1 MPQSLL
7 MVAKAASTPIKRGI
21 QVSDSQR
28 IKPLSIGN
36 FTYRQRPKV
45 LIHNGLIPTTAAGRR
60 RRAEKV
66 EPTTAAGRRAEKLE
80 PTTAAG
86 RRAEKVEPTTAAGRR
101 TEKLEPTTA
110 AGRRAENH
118 TPACYLGQAP
128 LTDTATMAAT
138 TETATSAERTDAS
151 ESSP

>member
-66 EPTTAAGRRAEKLE
+66 EPTTAAGRRAEK
-80 PTTAAG
+80 
-86 RRAEKVEPTTAAGRR
+86 V
-101 TEKLEPTTA
+101 EPTTA

-128 LTDTATMAAT
+128 LTDSATVAAT
-138 TETATSAERTDAS
+138 TETATSAKRTDAS

>member
-7 MVAKAASTPIKRGI
+7 MVAKAASTPIKRGV
-21 QVSDSQR
+21 QVPDSQR

-60 RRAEKV
+60 AVKLEPTTAAGRKAVEVEPMTAAGRRAEKL
-66 EPTTAAGRRAEKLE
+66 EPMTTAGRRAEKLE

-86 RRAEKVEPTTAAGRR
+86 RRAEK
-101 TEKLEPTTA
+101 LEPSLLPGSSSFNGHRHR
-110 AGRRAENH
+110 GRH
-118 TPACYLGQAP
+118 H
-128 LTDTATMAAT
+128 
-138 TETATSAERTDAS
+138 
-151 ESSP
+151 

>member
-7 MVAKAASTPIKRGI
+7 MVAKAASTPIKRGA
-21 QVSDSQR
+21 QVPDSQR

-36 FTYRQRPKV
+36 FTYRQRHKV

-60 RRAEKV
+60 
-66 EPTTAAGRRAEKLE
+66 
-80 PTTAAG
+80 
-86 RRAEKVEPTTAAGRR
+86 
-101 TEKLEPTTA
+101 
-110 AGRRAENH
+110 AENH
-118 TPACYLGQAP
+118 TQPATWVKLP
-128 LTDTATMAAT
+128 LTDTATVAAT

>member
-80 PTTAAG
+80 PTTATG
-86 RRAEKVEPTTAAGRR
+86 RRAEKLG
-101 TEKLEPTTA
+101 PTTA
-110 AGRRAENH
+110 AGRRAVEVEN
-118 TPACYLGQAP
+118 QAGP
-128 LTDTATMAAT
+128 
-138 TETATSAERTDAS
+138 SRRTGGEPHPS
-151 ESSP
+151 LLPGSSSFNGHRHSGRHH

>member
-7 MVAKAASTPIKRGI
+7 IVAKAASTPIKRGV
-21 QVSDSQR
+21 QVPDSQR

-60 RRAEKV
+60 AK
-66 EPTTAAGRRAEKLE
+66 
-80 PTTAAG
+80 
-86 RRAEKVEPTTAAGRR
+86 
-101 TEKLEPTTA
+101 
-110 AGRRAENH
+110 NH

-128 LTDTATMAAT
+128 LTDTATVAAT

-151 ESSP
+151 KSSP

>member
-21 QVSDSQR
+21 QVPDSQR

-45 LIHNGLIPTTAAGRR
+45 LIHNELIPMTAAGRR
-60 RRAEKV
+60 KL

-86 RRAEKVEPTTAAGRR
+86 RRA
-101 TEKLEPTTA
+101 EKLEPTTA

-128 LTDTATMAAT
+128 LTDTATVAAS
-138 TETATSAERTDAS
+138 TETATSAE
-151 ESSP
+151 

>member
-7 MVAKAASTPIKRGI
+7 MVAKAASTPIKRGV
-21 QVSDSQR
+21 QVPDSQR

-60 RRAEKV
+60 
-66 EPTTAAGRRAEKLE
+66 AEKLE
-80 PTTAAG
+80 PTTATG
-86 RRAEKVEPTTAAGRR
+86 RRAV
-101 TEKLEPTTA
+101 KLEPTTA

-128 LTDTATMAAT
+128 LTDTATVAAT

>member
-7 MVAKAASTPIKRGI
+7 MVAKAASTPIKRGV
-21 QVSDSQR
+21 QVPDSQR

-60 RRAEKV
+60 
-66 EPTTAAGRRAEKLE
+66 AEKLE
-80 PTTAAG
+80 PMTAAA
-86 RRAEKVEPTTAAGRR
+86 RRAEK
-101 TEKLEPTTA
+101 
-110 AGRRAENH
+110 H

-128 LTDTATMAAT
+128 LTDTATVAAT